1 MKRPRLWLTLI
12 LIVSVLLRSHVSG
25 HVASTKL
32 RPNEH
37 KGSIQPKTQ
46 SAQRNRPVE
55 ATVPFSIYARS
66 ESALLEALRTLHA
79 QEAANARQA
88 EPKYEPWYA
97 PGVLAQ
103 IVLCIIGGLY
113 TCFAFKQ
120 WGAIKR
126 GNENAREAFE
136 ITQRAYLSVENIKV
150 SDFQDGEEPV
160 VEFDIRNR
168 GRLPASRVLVTVTT
182 SIKDRAI
189 PSLIG
194 MTGHPVP
201 EGHGP
206 VISADTISH
215 RARPL
220 ALPEKWQLG
229 QVYAGGA
236 LLQLEIEVFYM
247 DGFDHQRMWGDL
259 LLYYPD
265 LRTFEPWSTREKLPE
280 TLKQ

>member
-1 MKRPRLWLTLI
+1 M

-37 KGSIQPKTQ
+37 NRATEPKTQ
-46 SAQRNRPVE
+46 GAQGDRSVE

-79 QEAANARQA
+79 QEAANARKA
-88 EPKYEPWYA
+88 EPKYEPWYTPA
-97 PGVLAQ
+97 VLAQ

-113 TCFAFKQ
+113 TYFAFKQ

-150 SDFQDGEEPV
+150 SNFQDGEEPI

-168 GRLPASRVLVTVTT
+168 GRLPASRVLVMVAT
-182 SIKDRAI
+182 SIKDRAM
-189 PSLIG
+189 PSLIR

-220 ALPEKWQLG
+220 GLPEEWQLE
-229 QVYAGGA
+229 QIYAGRA

-247 DGFDHQRMWGDL
+247 DGFDHRRIWGDL
-259 LLYYPD
+259 LLYYPE
-265 LRTFEPWSTREKLPE
+265 LRTFELWSTRQILPE
-280 TLKQ
+280 TPKQ